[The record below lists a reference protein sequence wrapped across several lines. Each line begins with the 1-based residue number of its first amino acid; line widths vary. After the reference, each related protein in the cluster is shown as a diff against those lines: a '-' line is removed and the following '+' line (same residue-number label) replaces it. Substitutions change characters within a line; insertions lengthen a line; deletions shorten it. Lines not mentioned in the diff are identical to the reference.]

1 MTQSSHVSRYHYKR
15 MINIFHFTKS
25 FSLGLVTSVGLG
37 AVGEALR
44 RAGGAS
50 NTPSGLFK

>member
-1 MTQSSHVSRYHYKR
+1 